1 MIEFDFKKPV
11 DPEKF
16 RAPIKLAPLNDIL
29 INSDYQDLL
38 TQQNLKNF
46 DLIWNLQG
54 GDTFKKIPDRSVTRL
69 DFEHNGNVKTFYL
82 KRHNPERFGNGYR
95 YFVSFVQDRL
105 SQGIQELYNIVEFRD
120 HGLATVIP
128 VAAGAKKIG
137 NCSSISFLI
146 TEDFSPFISLEWII
160 LNQPDFFNGSQGR
173 QRKQNLL
180 ETIGGFARKM
190 HNAGLNHKDFNAT
203 HILLYYGEQNL
214 GKPLIGLFDLQ
225 RVGRKNLLSFRW
237 IIKSLAE
244 INYTLPDKH
253 FSDNDRRQLF
263 IAYKGT
269 QNSGCWEQFQQWWIK
284 RKVSRIAKHTKN
296 IRNRKQSEKM
306 KTNRKSTHNDTHQ
319 KF

>member
-11 DPEKF
+11 NPEKF
-16 RAPIKLAPLNDIL
+16 RAPIKLARLNDIL

-46 DLIWNLQG
+46 DLIWNLRD

-69 DFEHNGNVKTFYL
+69 DFTHKGNTRTFYL
-82 KRHNPERFGNGYR
+82 KRHNLERRGIGCQ
-95 YFVSFVQDRL
+95 YFPSVFQNRL

-137 NCSSISFLI
+137 NCGSISFLM

-160 LNQPDFFNGSQGR
+160 LNQPDFFNGSKGR

-180 ETIGGFARKM
+180 GTIGDFARKM
-190 HNAGLNHKDFNAT
+190 HNAGFNHKDFNAT
-203 HILLYYGEQNL
+203 HILVYYREQDPE
-214 GKPLIGLFDLQ
+214 KPVIGLFDLQ

-253 FSDNDRRQLF
+253 FSDNDRQQLF
-263 IAYKGT
+263 IAYKGG
-269 QNSGCWEQFQQWWIK
+269 QNSGWWEQFQQWWIK
-284 RKVSRIAKHTKN
+284 RKVHRIATHTKN
-296 IRNRKQSEKM
+296 IRNRKQSRKF
-306 KTNRKSTHNDTHQ
+306 KIKRKSPHDDISPPL
-319 KF
+319 